1 MKRCVW
7 ILLVTALIGA
17 AYADE
22 KEPPS
27 LSLDEPEEFSFSF
40 DSEPTVLDS
49 KAPKE
54 VVPWLGLWL
63 QETDLLEKAL
73 EAEGVRI
80 YAVAPLGPA
89 YKAGLRKDDILT
101 HWNDEAINDADA
113 LRLRISAL
121 KVGEEIS
128 LTIYREKTSQKLK
141 VQADDRANYPWW
153 EEWQPYLPTF
163 DAADNV
169 NKLFQDHDSE
179 LEAMKAKFEEAT
191 KKASRR
197 DAETQRKGNSTK
209 YKESGQTGE
218 AFRPGPA
225 FCVDVVE
232 SLRADF

>member
-7 ILLVTALIGA
+7 ILLVAALIGA

-27 LSLDEPEEFSFSF
+27 LSLEEPEEFSFSF

-80 YAVAPLGPA
+80 YSVAPLGPA

-153 EEWQPYLPTF
+153 EEWQPYLPPF
-163 DAADNV
+163 SPLRSLQRRPQAPQLKSKFLAA
-169 NKLFQDHDSE
+169 
-179 LEAMKAKFEEAT
+179 A
-191 KKASRR
+191 R
-197 DAETQRKGNSTK
+197 QR
-209 YKESGQTGE
+209 
-218 AFRPGPA
+218 
-225 FCVDVVE
+225 
-232 SLRADF
+232 

>member
-7 ILLVTALIGA
+7 ILLVAALIGA

-27 LSLDEPEEFSFSF
+27 LSLEEPEEFSFSF

-54 VVPWLGLWL
+54 IVPWLGLWI

-80 YAVAPLGPA
+80 YSVAPLGPA

-101 HWNDEAINDADA
+101 HWNDEAIND
-113 LRLRISAL
+113 
-121 KVGEEIS
+121 GEEIS
-128 LTIYREKTSQKLK
+128 LTIYRGKTSQKLK

-209 YKESGQTGE
+209 SYGFKKRT
-218 AFRPGPA
+218 
-225 FCVDVVE
+225 
-232 SLRADF
+232 SLRRR